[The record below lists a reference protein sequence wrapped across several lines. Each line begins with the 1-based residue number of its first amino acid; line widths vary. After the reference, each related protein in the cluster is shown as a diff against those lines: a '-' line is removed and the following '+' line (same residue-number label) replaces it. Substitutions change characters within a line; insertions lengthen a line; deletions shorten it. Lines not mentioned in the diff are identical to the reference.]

1 MKYILFE
8 EPLKPQYDVAILIKN
23 SAFNQT
29 DLHNHYFTKLLNQGV
44 EKVMGFELHYENGK
58 APVKAVI
65 EPYLDHLLQYL
76 EDRGVKHLLVADVNY
91 FKKLAGVN
99 KGDGY
104 YGYVLD
110 CKYKG
115 YTNMKVTL
123 VPNYQAAFYD
133 DKVLDKIDLSIN
145 ALVSEFCGTYQE
157 VGKGIIH
164 DATYVPCNVLKVR
177 QALFKLRKH
186 PSITLDTETF
196 NLKAN
201 RAGLGTIGFAWSEHE
216 GICIDVDHG
225 RKTTG
230 TTLGSRVVDD
240 YTVATVMR
248 EIRFF
253 LETYKGNIKYHNA
266 TYDIKVLI
274 RTLWMTHL
282 KDTENL
288 IKGLNVL
295 TRDFDCTQAITY
307 LATNSTAGNEL
318 SLKDQAQE
326 FAGKYAVDVTDITKQ
341 PTRELLIYNLIDCLS
356 TFYVYNKN
364 YPIMVKDEQLNFY
377 ETMAKP
383 ILRNIIQMELTGMP
397 LNMDR
402 VIEVNKK
409 LSSIINRY
417 ERYLLNTKTIKK
429 FVQRKKEQEVIERN
443 AAYKTKVIGIDE
455 AKYEFNSGSG
465 LQVAELLHD
474 YLGFDVVS
482 KTKTGLPATGGDELK
497 GHMKRTTNKEHQN
510 IIKAILKIEEGKKIV
525 STFISKFL
533 DAERDDD
540 GWYWLFG
547 CFKFGGTISGR
558 LSSSD
563 PNLQNLPSGSTY
575 GKLVKSCFQAPPGW
589 LFVGLDFNS
598 LEDNINILLTKD
610 PAKRKIRLK
619 GFDGHSYRCYHFW
632 PEMFPDIDPECPDS
646 INSLKSHNKRSDAK
660 APHFALQYLGTAF
673 TLVKNCGFPKD
684 EALVTE
690 QRYLKM
696 FKASYDWLDTKIE
709 EASKNGYATL
719 AFGLRL
725 RTPVLSKTILGSS
738 YTPNAA
744 TQERRSAGNAISGQS
759 YGLLNSRLGFKLQE
773 AVLDSPYAHD
783 ILPSAQIH
791 DANYLVIRE
800 SAELLTWLNRKMTDL
815 ASWQD
820 LPELQD
826 PDIILGGELGVF
838 YPAWHN
844 EITIKNP
851 DANVAEVKAVCKEG
865 FTKYQSKLRK

>member
-23 SAFNQT
+23 SAFNKT
-29 DLHNHYFTKLLNQGV
+29 DLHNHYFNKLLNQGV

-145 ALVSEFCGTYQE
+145 ALVNEFCGTYQE

-164 DATYVPCNVLKVR
+164 NATYVPCNVLKVR

-201 RAGLGTIGFAWSEHE
+201 RAGLGTIGFAWSQHE

-230 TTLGSRVVDD
+230 YTLGARQVDD
-240 YTVATVMR
+240 YTVAMVMR

-326 FAGKYAVDVTDITKQ
+326 FAGNYAVDVKDITKQ
-341 PTRELLIYNLIDCLS
+341 PMRKLLIYNLVDCLS

-402 VIEVNKK
+402 VIQVNKK

-417 ERYLLNTKTIKK
+417 EKYLLNTKTIKK
-429 FVQRKKEQEVIERN
+429 FVQRKKEQEVIDRN
-443 AAYKTKVIGIDE
+443 AAYKKKVIGIDE

-465 LQVAELLHD
+465 QQVAELLHD
-474 YLGFDVVS
+474 YLGFEVVS
-482 KTKTGLPATGGDELK
+482 RTPSGLPATGGDELK
-497 GHMKRTTNKEHQN
+497 GHMKRTNNKEHQN

-533 DAERDDD
+533 DAERDDH

-547 CFKFGGTISGR
+547 CFKFGGTVSYRI
-558 LSSSD
+558 SSSD
-563 PNLQNLPSGSTY
+563 PNLMNLPAHGVM
-575 GKLVKSCFQAPPGW
+575 GKLVKSCFQAPKGYI
-589 LFVGLDFNS
+589 FCGLDYAS
-598 LEDNINILLTKD
+598 LEDRINTILTQD
-610 PAKRKIRLK
+610 PNKRKVYTS
-619 GFDGHSYRCYHFW
+619 GYDGHALRAVSYW
-632 PEMFPDIDPECPDS
+632 PDKFPDIDINDPASVNS
-646 INSLKSHNKRSDAK
+646 IKNTKEGDVLRSRSK
-660 APHFALQYLGTAF
+660 PITFALTYQGTWS
-673 TLVKNCGFPKD
+673 TLVKNCGFTEEEAKIIESRYHALYQVSD
-684 EALVTE
+684 EWMA
-690 QRYLKM
+690 
-696 FKASYDWLDTKIE
+696 DKID
-709 EASKNGYATL
+709 EASKQGYATL
-719 AFGLRL
+719 AFGGRI
-725 RTPVLSKTILGSS
+725 RCPVLHKTILGSR

-744 TQERRSAGNAISGQS
+744 SAEARTVGNAVGGQS
-759 YGLLNSRLGFKLQE
+759 YCQLNLRLGFKLME
-773 AVLDSPYAHD
+773 AVAEAGYSEEIHQVA
-783 ILPSAQIH
+783 SIH
-791 DANYLVIRE
+791 DATYLVVKDNVDTV
-800 SAELLTWLNRKMTDL
+800 LWLNKQITDL
-815 ASWQD
+815 ALWKD
-820 LPELQD
+820 LPELYD
-826 PDIILGGELGVF
+826 PEIPLGGELDLFPDSWAAGITLPVELTKEELKQISKDYIAK
-838 YPAWHN
+838 YP
-844 EITIKNP
+844 
-851 DANVAEVKAVCKEG
+851 
-865 FTKYQSKLRK
+865 R